1 VDTPPLYKGGGLPV
15 FDSRIGRGQSC
26 AGMTAYPGTT
36 GFDFPAPHVIEL
48 TVQPEDIDA
57 YDHVNNAVYLMWFDR
72 AAWSH
77 SAALGVPL
85 AQCLA
90 LRRGMAALRTE
101 IDYLLAA
108 VKGEVVQVGTWIAR
122 SDARLRCE
130 RRFQV
135 RRTADGRTLARAM
148 TEYVCI
154 NLDSGRA
161 VRMPELFTRAYVATA
176 T

>member
-1 VDTPPLYKGGGLPV
+1 
-15 FDSRIGRGQSC
+15 
-26 AGMTAYPGTT
+26 M
-36 GFDFPAPHVIEL
+36 DFEHPSPHVIEL
-48 TVQPEDIDA
+48 EVGAQDIDA
-57 YDHVNNAVYLMWFDR
+57 YEHVNNAVYLTWLDR

-85 AQCLA
+85 ERCVA

-101 IDYLLAA
+101 IDFVRAALL
-108 VKGEVVQVGTWIAR
+108 GERVRVATWIAD
-122 SDARLRCE
+122 SNGRLRVE

-135 RRTADGRTLARAM
+135 VRATDGATLARAR

-161 VRMPELFTRAYVATA
+161 VRMPELFARAYKRTPG
-176 T
+176 

>member
-1 VDTPPLYKGGGLPV
+1 MA
-15 FDSRIGRGQSC
+15 FEHRS
-26 AGMTAYPGTT
+26 A
-36 GFDFPAPHVIEL
+36 HVIEL
-48 TVQPEDIDA
+48 EVEAPDIDA
-57 YDHVNNAVYLMWFDR
+57 YDHVNNAVYLTWLDR

-85 AQCLA
+85 EKCVA

-101 IDYLLAA
+101 IDFVRAALLGDRVRVA
-108 VKGEVVQVGTWIAR
+108 TWIAG
-122 SDARLRCE
+122 SNGRLRVE

-135 RRTADGRTLARAM
+135 VRAADDATLARAR

-161 VRMPELFTRAYVATA
+161 VRMPEIFARAYVVT
-176 T
+176 